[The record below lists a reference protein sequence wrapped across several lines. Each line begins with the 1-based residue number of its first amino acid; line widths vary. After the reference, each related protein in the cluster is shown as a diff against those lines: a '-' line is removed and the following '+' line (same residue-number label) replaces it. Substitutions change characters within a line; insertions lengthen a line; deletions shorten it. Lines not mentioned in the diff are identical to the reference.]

1 MEFTPIGLLCLIA
14 APFVIASPRR
24 LGFIILGC
32 FIPLQAA
39 AAANLTAVGNVSIIC
54 AHVIMGMLVVGL
66 VLRPRMFASALQ
78 YSARNPAIIL
88 FGLFAAYAI
97 CSAFIL
103 PRLFEGQLSVF
114 SLERTKDAFIPLTPL
129 HPSTGNF
136 TQSVYLAA
144 NFLFFVV
151 AAFLASRADGI
162 KNATYALN
170 AITIVHLVFAVI
182 SVFSSLPPAAMALD
196 FIRTANYTINAHHVI
211 AGAPR
216 IIGSYTEPSA
226 FGAMSVGLFA
236 WNFARFM
243 QTRGLW
249 HLGASVLLIACIV
262 FSLSTT
268 AYAALILLVALW
280 GLYSVY
286 FIVRPGLSSEHITAM
301 LFAGAVSIGLTA
313 LLFVEPIREF
323 AIEAYERLFGLKLQS
338 DSGQERG
345 AWNMQSIRNFMD
357 TRGLGVGLGASR
369 GSSLATVLLGNV
381 GFIGTTLYVLFLNRA
396 FLRPWAQIRQRSADP
411 EVRFSRRIFYAA
423 RIAALGLLIPQ
434 LIAGAT
440 IDGGLAFV
448 LMMAIATAAHE
459 AAPRG
464 RHRLVV
470 NQVGARAELSFPER
484 STKINVPVVIGGER

>member
-1 MEFTPIGLLCLIA
+1 MEFTPIGFLCLIA
-14 APFVIASPRR
+14 APFVIAAPRR

-32 FIPLQAA
+32 FVPLQAA

-54 AHVIMGMLVVGL
+54 AHVVMGMLVVGL
-66 VLRPRMFASALQ
+66 VLRPRMFSGALRD
-78 YSARNPAIIL
+78 SARNPAIIL
-88 FGLFAAYAI
+88 FGLFVVYAI
-97 CSAFIL
+97 TSAFIL
-103 PRLFEGQLSVF
+103 PRLFEGQLSVY
-114 SLERTKDAFIPLTPL
+114 SLERTSEAFIPLTSL

-144 NFLFFVV
+144 NFLFFAV
-151 AAFLASRADGI
+151 AAYVASRAGGLR
-162 KNATYALN
+162 NATHALN
-170 AITIVHLVFAVI
+170 AITIVHLVFGVI
-182 SVFSSLPPAAMALD
+182 SLFPSLPPAAMLLD

-216 IIGSYTEPSA
+216 IIGSYTEPAA

-249 HLGASVLLIACIV
+249 HFGASVLLIACTV
-262 FSLSTT
+262 LSLSTT

-286 FIVRPGLSSEHITAM
+286 YIVRPGLTSDHITAM
-301 LFAGAVSIGLTA
+301 LFAGVVSIGFIS

-323 AIEAYERLFGLKLQS
+323 AIEAYERLFGVKLQS

-345 AWNMQSIRNFMD
+345 AWNMQSVRNFID
-357 TRGLGVGLGASR
+357 TKGLGVGLGAAR
-369 GSSLATVLLGNV
+369 ASSLATVLIGNV
-381 GFIGTTLYVLFLNRA
+381 GIIGTAVYVAFLNRA
-396 FLRPWAQIRQRSADP
+396 FLRPWARSRTRGAEQEIRY
-411 EVRFSRRIFYAA
+411 SRRVFYAA
-423 RIAALGLLIPQ
+423 RVGALALLITQ

-448 LMMAIATAAHE
+448 LFMAIATAAHE

-464 RHRLVV
+464 RQRLVI
-470 NQVGARAELSFPER
+470 NPIGARSELTFPER
-484 STKINVPVVIGGER
+484 STKIRVPLAITSRR